1 MITFNYCLSHLPFE
15 CVNQIK
21 DLWFLYVST
30 LHFRPHI
37 DYIGCKVVYVLDY
50 TK

>member
-1 MITFNYCLSHLPFE
+1 MITFNYCLGLSLFE

-21 DLWFLYVST
+21 DLMFLYVST

-37 DYIGCKVVYVLDY
+37 DYIGCNVVYMLDY
-50 TK
+50 TT